1 MSDVTIKQ
9 LAGVLGM
16 GVDKLITQLAEAG
29 MKFSS
34 PEQVVSS
41 TEKVTAFARLPAPHA
56 RQDREGGG

>member
-9 LAGVLGM
+9 LVGVLGM

-34 PEQVVSS
+34 PEQVV
-41 TEKVTAFARLPAPHA
+41 
-56 RQDREGGG
+56 

>member
-9 LAGVLGM
+9 LAAVLGM

-34 PEQVVSS
+34 PDQVVSS
-41 TEKVTAFARLPAPHA
+41 TDKVRLQGFLP
-56 RQDREGGG
+56 RQPGKA